1 MITVF
6 KKTHKASQS
15 LSLKK
20 REKLVWIYVQNP
32 NHEEL
37 KRLVEFYDLDIG
49 HLNDAL
55 DPNEVPR
62 LEKEGASL
70 YIFTRIP
77 KETDNGTYIT
87 TPVLLILLKQAVIVI
102 AKGQEEFFGRFI
114 ERPWTF
120 ITAKPITVFIS
131 LFAEITSIY
140 HGTIMKLNKKIGTLS
155 NKTDEIKNTDIIQFV
170 VYETILNELLN
181 AIIQTNLILQ
191 SFSTIKG
198 LVTTRVEKDLV
209 EDIFLSTGQLIELT
223 KSSLTKVKNIRDAYS
238 TILTNNLNR
247 VIRFFTVLTIVLTV
261 PMIVTSLYG
270 MNVSLPFSES
280 GGAFPIIVS
289 STLFICTV
297 LVILFHKKNWL

>member
-6 KKTHKASQS
+6 KKTRKISQS
-15 LSLKK
+15 FSLKK
-20 REKLVWIYVQNP
+20 RENFVWLYVENPTKEDLEHLVD
-32 NHEEL
+32 L
-37 KRLVEFYDLDIG
+37 YDLDPG

-62 LEKEGASL
+62 LEREGSSL

-102 AKGQEEFFGRFI
+102 AKGQEEFFQRFI

-120 ITAKPITVFIS
+120 LTAKPITVFIS
-131 LFAEITSIY
+131 IFAEITSMY
-140 HGTIMKLNKKIGTLS
+140 HGTIMKLNKKVGTLS
-155 NKTDEIKNTDIIQFV
+155 NKTDEIKNADIIQFV
-170 VYETILNELLN
+170 VYETVLNELLN
-181 AIIQTNLILQ
+181 AIIQTNLILK

-198 LVTTRVEKDLV
+198 LVKTIQEKDLV

-223 KSSLTKVKNIRDAYS
+223 KSSLHKVKNIRDAYS

-270 MNVSLPFSES
+270 MNVTLPFSQS
-280 GGAFPIIVS
+280 SGAFPIIVS
-289 STLFICTV
+289 GTLFICTL